1 MKMPEKD
8 PSFWSAALAW
18 LTTVSPQ
25 LYALALSVVVAV
37 TRVIYGGGTR
47 RQALMEG
54 ALCGL
59 VTLTIVPLL
68 TYFNL
73 PENMAAFAGGFVGFL
88 GVEKIR
94 AVAERYVNSKV
105 DKQ

>member
-1 MKMPEKD
+1 MPEKD
-8 PSFWSAALAW
+8 PNFWSAALAW

-54 ALCGL
+54 A
-59 VTLTIVPLL
+59 IVPLL